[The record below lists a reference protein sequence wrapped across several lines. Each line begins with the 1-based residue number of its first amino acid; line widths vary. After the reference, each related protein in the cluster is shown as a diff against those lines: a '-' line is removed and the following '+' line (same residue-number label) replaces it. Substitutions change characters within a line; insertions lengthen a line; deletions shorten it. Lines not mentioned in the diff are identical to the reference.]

1 MKPNTALLH
10 TVWNDSKEFISKKAI
25 ELDQIELDEVISSV
39 FSNGPFYFYILDFV
53 TMEIKYISPSVKDIH
68 GLDPDKVTFQDIL
81 DQIHPEDMDFVA
93 KAEKVNWDLV
103 YNKLEKDKIQ
113 KYKTSYC
120 FRFRTSD
127 GSYQLFNHQA
137 LALTTDENGATA
149 KALNIHTNIS
159 HLTSVNNFTIS
170 LIGMFGEPSYLN
182 IPVVEN
188 NNIPLPSNSLFSKR
202 EIQIIHLISDGFTN
216 DQIGNNLNIAVNTV
230 KNHRKNILR
239 KANCKNMGQ
248 LITKCITE
256 GLI

>member
-10 TVWNDSKEFISKKAI
+10 TVWNDSKEYISKRNI
-25 ELDQIELDEVISSV
+25 ELDKIKLDEVISSV

-53 TMEIKYISPSVKDIH
+53 TMEIKYISPSVRDIH
-68 GLDPDKVTFQDIL
+68 GLNPDQVTFQDIL
-81 DQIHPEDMDFVA
+81 DQIHPDDMNFVA
-93 KAEKVNWDLV
+93 KAEKVNWDLI
-103 YNKLEKDKIQ
+103 YTKIEKDKIK

-120 FRFRTSD
+120 FRFKTVD
-127 GSYQLFNHQA
+127 GSYQLFNHQS

-159 HLTSVNNFTIS
+159 HLTTVNNFTIS
-170 LIGMFGEPSYLN
+170 LIGMFGERSYLN

-188 NNIPLPSNSLFSKR
+188 HQVPLPTNPLFSKR
-202 EIQIIHLISDGFTN
+202 EIQIIRLISEGLTN
-216 DQIGNNLNIAVNTV
+216 EQIGNNLSIAINTV
-230 KNHRKNILR
+230 KNHRKNILK

-256 GLI
+256 GLL